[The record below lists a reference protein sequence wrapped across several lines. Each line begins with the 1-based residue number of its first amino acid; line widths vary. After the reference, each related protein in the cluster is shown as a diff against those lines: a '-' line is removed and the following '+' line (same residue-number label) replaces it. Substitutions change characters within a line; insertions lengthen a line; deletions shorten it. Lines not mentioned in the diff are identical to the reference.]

1 MSSIKNLYFKLD
13 NFELDI
19 PSLDIPDTGV
29 TAIEG
34 SSGAGKTTF
43 LKILIGLYRPKEWT
57 WKFKGENMN
66 LLDINERRLGVVFQG
81 YDLFPHLTAEDN
93 ILLVLNA
100 RNQNKDRNEVN
111 KRLQK
116 YKFQL
121 SLESCWKTPAQNLS
135 GGEKQRVALLR
146 ALISNP
152 RILLLD
158 EPFSAL
164 DVDLRLEARRM
175 VKEIINQLEIPVY
188 LVTHDKEDVEFLAQR
203 VICMK
208 NGKIIPGF
216 R

>member
-19 PSLDIPDTGV
+19 PSLDMPETGV

-34 SSGAGKTTF
+34 SSGSGKTTF
-43 LKILIGLYRPKEWT
+43 LKILIGLYRPKEWI

-66 LLDINERRLGVVFQG
+66 LLNINERRLGVVFQS
-81 YDLFPHLTAEDN
+81 YDLFPHMTAEDN

-100 RNQNKDRNEVN
+100 RNSNKDRNEVN
-111 KRLQK
+111 KQLQK

-121 SLESCWKTPAQNLS
+121 GLESCWKAPAQNLS

-146 ALISNP
+146 ALVSNP

-164 DVDLRLEARRM
+164 DIDLRIEARRM
-175 VKEIINQLEIPVY
+175 VKELIEQLEIPVY
-188 LVTHDKEDVEFLAQR
+188 LVTHDRKDVEFLAQS
-203 VICMK
+203 VIRMK
-208 NGKIIPGF
+208 NGKIIP
-216 R
+216 

>member
-116 YKFQL
+116 
-121 SLESCWKTPAQNLS
+121 
-135 GGEKQRVALLR
+135 
-146 ALISNP
+146 
-152 RILLLD
+152 
-158 EPFSAL
+158 
-164 DVDLRLEARRM
+164 
-175 VKEIINQLEIPVY
+175 
-188 LVTHDKEDVEFLAQR
+188 
-203 VICMK
+203 
-208 NGKIIPGF
+208 
-216 R
+216 

>member
-1 MSSIKNLYFKLD
+1 MSSIKNLYFKLG

-19 PSLDIPDTGV
+19 PSLDIPETGV

-34 SSGAGKTTF
+34 GSGAGKTTF
-43 LKILIGLYRPKEWT
+43 LKVLIGLYRPKGWI
-57 WKFKGENMN
+57 WQFKGKNMGE
-66 LLDINERRLGVVFQG
+66 LDINKRRLGVVFQG
-81 YDLFPHLTAEDN
+81 YDLFPHLTAEEN

-100 RNQNKDRNEVN
+100 RNSDKDRNEAN
-111 KRLQK
+111 KQLQK

-121 SLESCWKTPAQNLS
+121 GLETCWRTIAQNLS

-146 ALISNP
+146 ALVSNP

-164 DVDLRLEARRM
+164 DADLRSEARRM
-175 VKEIINQLEIPVY
+175 VKELINQLEIPVY
-188 LVTHDKEDVEFLAQR
+188 LVTHDKEDVEFLAQN

-208 NGKIIPGF
+208 NGRIIS
-216 R
+216 